1 MKQPRSA
8 GPCAGD
14 GPSCAPA
21 APPLPSRE
29 PVGRTHPGCCPSAVL
44 LPGGRCPRPAV
55 VQDEQQQ
62 AARMCYLN
70 TRGRWPRSRCPDVWL
85 LRGAGTSL
93 SAAVDTSIISSVA
106 AFHMPA
112 LVTAGLF
119 NFHFSEVFNL
129 SAVGFYSLKPKP
141 RSPALIFAPLGLKQ
155 GSYLNRPLYLCRI
168 RGRIRS

>member
-1 MKQPRSA
+1 MKQPGRVRVTDPPAPLQRLLCRA
-8 GPCAGD
+8 GSLWAE
-14 GPSCAPA
+14 PA
-21 APPLPSRE
+21 LVVVPAQCPGAAALGLRLCRMNSR
-29 PVGRTHPGCCPSAVL
+29 
-44 LPGGRCPRPAV
+44 
-55 VQDEQQQ
+55 Q

-70 TRGRWPRSRCPDVWL
+70 TCGQWPRSRCPDVWL

-106 AFHMPA
+106 AFHMPT

-141 RSPALIFAPLGLKQ
+141 RSPALIFAPLGLKH